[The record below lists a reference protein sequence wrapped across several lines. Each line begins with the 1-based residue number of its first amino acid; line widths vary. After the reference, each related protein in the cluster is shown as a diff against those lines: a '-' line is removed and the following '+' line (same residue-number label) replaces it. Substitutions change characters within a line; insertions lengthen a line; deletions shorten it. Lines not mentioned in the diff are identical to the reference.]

1 MTVPERRLALLLC
14 GTRRVREDHKDEIA
28 TLLRR
33 TETSRLVQLL
43 DALRLT
49 SLVGWR
55 LLAMDVGIDPELEA
69 AIRGRVERARADGTA
84 HELVSLAVL
93 AGLEQAGIR
102 ALGLKGSILARQL
115 YDDPGARM
123 VRDID
128 ILVDAADLGAAIETV
143 ERMGWRHERRPDRA
157 SRLPVLHETLWRD
170 EMPRVELHWRV
181 HWYETQFAADALA
194 RARPPAT
201 HQPLALAP
209 ADGLAALLLFY
220 ARDGFYGL
228 RLAADAAAWWDR
240 RCAEADLRRQVGA
253 IAARYPAL
261 AAPLQVAGILLH
273 RQVGLPVG
281 GAPGS
286 PRRRLV
292 AELATPFPDLEPAQI
307 LANASLVDLLLA
319 PSGQRWVAVAR
330 ELQKIP
336 DHMERP
342 LRPRDGL
349 AAYLQRSEHGLR
361 VLRRWG
367 IALFDAVSGLG
378 GHLATLCGGF
388 RDAL

>member
-1 MTVPERRLALLLC
+1 VTVPERRLALLLC
-14 GTRRVREDHKDEIA
+14 GTRRARKDHEDEIVA
-28 TLLRR
+28 LLERI
-33 TETSRLVQLL
+33 EISRLIQLL
-43 DALRLT
+43 DGLRLT
-49 SLVGWR
+49 SLVGRR
-55 LLAMDVGIDPELEA
+55 LLALSVDLAPRLEA
-69 AIRGRVERARADGTA
+69 AVRERIERARADGIA

-115 YDDPGARM
+115 YDDPGART

-128 ILVDAADLGAAIETV
+128 ILVAAGDLNAAIAAV

-194 RARPPAT
+194 RARPPAA

-228 RLAADAAAWWDR
+228 RLAADVAAWWDR
-240 RCAEADLRRQVGA
+240 RCQDAGDGQVDA
-253 IAARYPAL
+253 IAASYPAL
-261 AAPLQVAGILLH
+261 AAPLEVAGTLLR

-281 GAPGS
+281 VAARS
-286 PRRRLV
+286 SRRRLA

-319 PSGQRWVAVAR
+319 PSGQRRAAVAR
-330 ELQKIP
+330 ELRKIP

-342 LRPRDGL
+342 LRPRDGV
-349 AAYLQRSEHGLR
+349 AAYLERSEHGLR

-367 IALFDAVSGLG
+367 IALFDAVGGLSGQLR
-378 GHLATLCGGF
+378 TPRGF
-388 RDAL
+388 RDGV